1 MDALQAYERVAA
13 IKRAGRLLRE
23 ARDAGGDFA
32 TLSRIAVRLN
42 YEQYEAED
50 VICDARRAQAVAHV

>member
-13 IKRAGRLLRE
+13 IKRAGRILRE

-32 TLSRIAVRLN
+32 TLSRIAVRVN
-42 YEQYEAED
+42 YELYEAQD
-50 VICDARRAQAVAHV
+50 ALHDARRAQAVAHV